1 MANVAHEKT
10 HTEGARVRW
19 GQRGMATG
27 HADTLARVWGFSTLK
42 SGQEEV
48 VRFILGNTDARED
61 MICAFPTGYGKS
73 VCYLLPALHLER
85 TVLVVS
91 PLCSLIHDQTQ
102 SVNARVGARVAVNFS
117 GMGTHEDAAAL
128 RAHAEGALV
137 VFATPERL
145 QTPQCMAEL
154 QDLHARRPFLYLV
167 IDEAHLVTEHG
178 HSFRPDYLKISS
190 LRDAFPHTPAY
201 CFSATCTQ
209 YVRAHLTEVLR
220 LRNTRTFAISD
231 ARENMVLHVHHVR
244 KNERACTCGLPECT
258 WPLYAHT
265 EPSTAVAGLVRGY
278 AGGEVLVLVG
288 THREVDATSSALA
301 ARMPT
306 RAVAAYHGGMPD
318 DARLQTQARFVA
330 GDIDVL
336 VATTASFGTG
346 VDMQRVSRVVLSG
359 VPNSVH
365 TLVQSIGRGG
375 RNGRAYRVD
384 LLVCEAQIAKAR
396 AMLEHELKNT
406 TSPAFARY
414 RLDSFALAERLVR
427 LASAPRG
434 ERACMTALLAR
445 SGELASTPLRVP
457 FGELE
462 TFKACNRRAARADRA
477 RWDAAARSWVLPPDA
492 DNAHVRRWAPA
503 PDSRAHE
510 AAACGRCTACTA
522 AALPPRKRK
531 ASALR
536 R

>member
-1 MANVAHEKT
+1 MARKKT
-10 HTEGARVRW
+10 HTEGRW
-19 GQRGMATG
+19 RLCQEQRGMATE
-27 HADTLARVWGFSTLK
+27 HTETLARVWGFSALK
-42 SGQEEV
+42 SGQEDV
-48 VRFILGNTDARED
+48 VRFILGNTDARDD

-85 TVLVVS
+85 SVLVVS

-102 SVNARVGARVAVNFS
+102 SVNTRVGARVAVNFS

-128 RAHAEGALV
+128 RAHGDGALV

-167 IDEAHLVTEHG
+167 VDEAHLVTEHG

-190 LRDAFPHTPAY
+190 LRDAFPLTPVY

-220 LRNTRTFAISD
+220 LRNTRTFAIPD
-231 ARENMVLHVHHVR
+231 ARENMVLHVHNVR
-244 KNERACTCGLPECT
+244 KNERACTCGLSECT

-265 EPSTAVAGLVRGY
+265 EPSTAVAGLVRGF
-278 AGGEVLVLVG
+278 AGGEALVLVA
-288 THREVDATSSALA
+288 THREVDAISSALA

-306 RAVAAYHGGMPD
+306 RTVAAYHGGMPD

-330 GDIDVL
+330 GDLDVL
-336 VATTASFGTG
+336 VATIASFGTG
-346 VDMQRVSRVVLSG
+346 VDMQRVSRVIICG
-359 VPNSVH
+359 APNSVH

-384 LLVCEAQIAKAR
+384 LLVCEAQMGKAR

-406 TSPAFARY
+406 TSAAFARY
-414 RLDSFALAERLVR
+414 RRDSFALAERLVR

-434 ERACMTALLAR
+434 ERACMAALLAR
-445 SGELASTPLRVP
+445 SGELACTPLRVP
-457 FGELE
+457 FSELE
-462 TFKACNRRAARADRA
+462 TFKACNKRAGRADRA
-477 RWDAAARSWVLPPDA
+477 RWDAAARMWVLPPDA
-492 DNAHVRRWAPA
+492 DNAHVRQWAPSPDTRAREA
-503 PDSRAHE
+503 PV
-510 AAACGRCTACTA
+510 CGRCTACTA
-522 AALPPRKRK
+522 VALAPRKRK